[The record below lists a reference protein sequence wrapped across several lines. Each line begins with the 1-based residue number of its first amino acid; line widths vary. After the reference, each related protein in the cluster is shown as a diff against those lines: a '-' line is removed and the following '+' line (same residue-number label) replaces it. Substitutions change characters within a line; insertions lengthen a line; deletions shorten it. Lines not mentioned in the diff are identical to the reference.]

1 MEIKEEIRY
10 ASHPGDAKNYDTTR
24 IREEFLV
31 KELFV
36 KNEVNLTY
44 SFEDRMIIGG
54 LMPVENLLELKP
66 MDIQKAEFFLQRREM
81 GIINVGETGKII
93 ADEQEYT
100 LNYKDALYIGK
111 GTKSIKFFSEEQDK
125 PAKFY
130 INSALAHTIFPSKKV
145 PRKNANPVYL
155 GDQEHSNK
163 RVLNQYI
170 VPGIV
175 DTCQLML
182 GITEVYSGNVW
193 NTMPCHLHPLRMEAY
208 FYFEIDEGQAVM
220 HLMGRPDET
229 RHIWVHNE
237 QAVISPSWSI
247 HSASGTVNYS
257 FIWGMSG
264 SDSDMDGVSIQEL
277 M

>member
-130 INSALAHTIFPSKKV
+130 INSALAHTSFPSKKV

-182 GITEVYSGNVW
+182 GITKVYSGNVW

>member
-130 INSALAHTIFPSKKV
+130 INSALAHTSFPSKKV